1 MPSTKMEV
9 DMSNEGTVDAKRL
22 ILDIRT
28 KIAIW
33 RAEMALKRFNPNQPR
48 VPAGNPDGGQW
59 TSEINVS
66 MGRRLSEAEC
76 DEIFE
81 KDNFHCRMVDLQSCY
96 QQATFRYGDCLAGK
110 TIRPLSY

>member
-48 VPAGNPDGGQW
+48 VPAGNPDGG
-59 TSEINVS
+59 
-66 MGRRLSEAEC
+66 
-76 DEIFE
+76 
-81 KDNFHCRMVDLQSCY
+81 
-96 QQATFRYGDCLAGK
+96 
-110 TIRPLSY
+110 